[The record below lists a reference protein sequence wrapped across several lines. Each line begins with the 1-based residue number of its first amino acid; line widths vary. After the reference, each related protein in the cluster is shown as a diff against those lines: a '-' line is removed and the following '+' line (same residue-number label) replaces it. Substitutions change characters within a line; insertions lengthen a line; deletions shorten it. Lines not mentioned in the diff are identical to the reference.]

1 MLATL
6 TALGWPNKC
15 WRITMFD
22 PTQKP
27 RVFALPSG
35 VDFPRALLAG
45 LDAHLGPAPPEALAR
60 IHLVV
65 NTRRMARRI
74 RDLYD
79 AGPARLL
86 PRLSLVTDLGESWD
100 MANLPPPVP
109 PLRRRLELAQL
120 IGRLLDQQPD
130 LAARA
135 SLYDLADSLAALME
149 EMQGEGVS
157 PDTIRALDV
166 QDMSGHWARAQAFF
180 GIADQFTG
188 SDAGELDAQARQRRV
203 VENLISRWETAPP
216 QHPVILAGSTGSRG
230 TTLLLMQAIARLPQG
245 AVVLPGYDFDQ
256 PAGVWSSLDDAIQ
269 SEDHP
274 QFRFRKLMQ
283 LLDLTPGDI
292 TPWATTPPPAP
303 ARNRL
308 ISLALRPA
316 PVTDA
321 WMSEGPDLTDL
332 PQATADITL
341 IEAPSPR
348 SEALAIALRLR
359 QAAETGQTAALI
371 TPDRMLTRQV
381 TATLD
386 RWNILPDDSAG
397 TPLHLS
403 PPGRFLRHIA
413 GLFTRRLTGEMLLAL
428 LKHPLCHDGAGR
440 GDHLLQT
447 RELELN
453 LRRNGPPF
461 PDSASFRAYAERK
474 KSPPSGDWMA
484 WLASNFC
491 DQWVRGDL
499 PLSTWVPRLRTLAEI
514 IAAGGGTDGSGT
526 LWDRN
531 AGQKA
536 LSVITTLESEASHG
550 GDMSARDF
558 ADLLGALLS
567 GEEVRDRDAPHASI
581 MIWGT
586 LEARVQGADLLILG
600 GLNEGSWPESPRP
613 DPWLN
618 RQMRH
623 DAGLLLPER
632 RIGLS
637 AHDFQQAVAA
647 PEVWLTRSIRS
658 DDAETVPSRWV
669 NRLTGLLGGLPDQG
683 GPQVLADMLARG
695 ATWLDWARAIDAAPR
710 LPPAL
715 RPSPRPPVTA
725 RPKQLSVTEIKRLI
739 RDPYAIYAKHVL
751 RLRALDPLVQEP
763 DALLR
768 GIAIHDILEDLVKS
782 SLDDPGILTR
792 DAFMSLS
799 QRKLTELVPWP
810 TAQRLWLARIDRIA
824 DAFLA
829 DERARRATAW
839 PIAFEAIAKSPL
851 DPLNFTLTARADRID
866 QDDQGRLVIYD
877 YKTGVPPSAPQQARF
892 DKQLLIEAAMAEQ
905 GGFKDIDPAEVAAA
919 VFIGLGGTIKNVPAP
934 LADEPPAKVWAD
946 LRILIAAYL
955 EPDQGFT
962 ARRML
967 NKDTDIG
974 DFDQLAR
981 FGEWDR
987 TTSPTPEDLT

>member
-1 MLATL
+1 
-6 TALGWPNKC
+6 
-15 WRITMFD
+15 MFD
-22 PTQKP
+22 PSPTP
-27 RVFALPSG
+27 RVFALPPG

-45 LDAHLGPAPPEALAR
+45 LDTRLGTTPPEALAR
-60 IHLVV
+60 VHLAV

-79 AGPARLL
+79 AGPPRLL

-100 MANLPPPVP
+100 MGSLPPPVP

-149 EMQGEGVS
+149 EMQGEGVT
-157 PDTIRALDV
+157 PDTIRGLDV

-180 GIADQFTG
+180 GIADQFIG
-188 SDAGELDAQARQRRV
+188 SESGEMDTEARQRRV
-203 VENLISRWETAPP
+203 VENLISRWQTTPP
-216 QHPVILAGSTGSRG
+216 DHPIILAGSTGSRG
-230 TTLLLMQAIARLPQG
+230 TTLMLMQAIARLPQG

-256 PAGVWSSLDDAIQ
+256 PAGVWDSLDDAIV

-274 QFRFRKLMQ
+274 QYRFRKLMQ
-283 LLDLTPGDI
+283 LLDLTPENI
-292 TPWATTPPPAP
+292 TPWANVSPPAP

-321 WMSEGPDLTDL
+321 WMTEGPDLTDL
-332 PQATADITL
+332 AQATADMTL

-348 SEALAIALRLR
+348 AEALAIALRLR

-403 PPGRFLRHIA
+403 PPGRFLRHVA
-413 GLFTRRLTGEMLLAL
+413 GLFTRRLTAEMLLAL
-428 LKHPLCHDGAGR
+428 LKHPLCHDGPGR
-440 GDHLLQT
+440 GEHLLHT
-447 RELELN
+447 REMELD

-461 PDSASFRAYAERK
+461 PDAASFAAYCARK
-474 KSPPSGDWMA
+474 TTPPSGDWMA
-484 WLASNFC
+484 WLTGNFC
-491 DQWVRGDL
+491 DQWVSSDL
-499 PLSTWVPRLRTLAEI
+499 PLSTWVTQLMRLAEK
-514 IAAGGGTDGSGT
+514 IAAGNQAAGSGT

-536 LSVITTLESEASHG
+536 LSVITLLASEASHG
-550 GDMSARDF
+550 GDMSAREF

-600 GLNEGSWPESPRP
+600 GLNEGSWPEAARP

-618 RQMRH
+618 RKMRH

-647 PEVWLTRSIRS
+647 PEVWLTRSARS
-658 DDAETVPSRWV
+658 DDADTVASRWL
-669 NRLTGLLGGLPDQG
+669 NRVTGLLDGLPEQG
-683 GPQVLADMLARG
+683 GRQVLTDMRARG

-710 LPPAL
+710 CPPAP
-715 RPSPRPPVTA
+715 RPSPRPPGAA

-751 RLRALDPLVQEP
+751 RLRPLDPLVQEP

-768 GIAIHDILEDLVKS
+768 GIAIHDILEDLVKF

-792 DAFMSLS
+792 DRFLALS
-799 QRKLTELVPWP
+799 RQKLAQLVPWP
-810 TAQRLWLARIDRIA
+810 TAQRLWLARIERIA

-829 DERARRATAW
+829 DEQARRVTAQ
-839 PIAFEAIAKSPL
+839 PIAFEAQAYSPL
-851 DPLNFTLTARADRID
+851 TPLNFTLTARADRID
-866 QDDQGRLVIYD
+866 RDDQGRLLIYD

-905 GGFKDIDPAEVAAA
+905 GGFKGIDPAEVATA
-919 VFIGLGGTIKNVPAP
+919 VFIGLGGSIKNVPAP
-934 LADEPPAKVWAD
+934 LANEPPAKVWAD
-946 LRILIAAYL
+946 LHILIAAYL

-967 NKDTDIG
+967 HKDTDIG

-987 TTSPTPEDLT
+987 TTNPSPEELT